1 MSNGIGGLGGGL
13 LNYARNL
20 QGSGE
25 TNEEKRARLLE
36 IVSNM
41 GTPAEIEEELSQHTF
56 NVDKIRERAQQ
67 KYEDAGLLFIILYIN
82 PGEMGPFSSEE
93 GYLPYNRETMDIQQT
108 LDSIKAS
115 MQPKAHNSIDK
126 LISSNDHKNMLMDLI
141 TGGGVGGTI
150 KTGLNLG
157 KSGSKIIDEL
167 GILEKIRGR
176 NKSGLEKL
184 GKMPGTGE
192 ASIPSSVRAFFRN
205 EEEKFKNLF
214 K

>member
-56 NVDKIRERAQQ
+56 NVDKIRERARQ
-67 KYEDAGLLFIILYIN
+67 KYEDAGLLFIN

-115 MQPKAHNSIDK
+115 MQPKAHNDIDK

-167 GILEKIRGR
+167 RILEKIRGR

>member
-13 LNYARNL
+13 LDFTKNL
-20 QGSGE
+20 QESSE
-25 TNEEKRARLLE
+25 TNEEKKAKLLE
-36 IVSNM
+36 IINNM
-41 GTPAEIEEELSQHTF
+41 GTPSEIEAKLSEHSDDPMV
-56 NVDKIRERAQQ
+56 NIDAIRKRAQQ
-67 KYEDAGLLFIILYIN
+67 KYEDAGLLYIN

-205 EEEKFKNLF
+205 EKEKFRNLF